1 MKPAD
6 PVLAK
11 LTKARV
17 QLLFTHPFFA
27 SLCLRVHFI
36 SGEVETME
44 TDGRAIYYSEKY
56 VESLSPAELEG
67 VLAHEALHCALGH
80 HCRRGKRTPERW
92 NDACDYAVN
101 PIILAN
107 DLALPAGAL
116 IKKEYEGLSA
126 EEIYAKLPPESGG
139 GSGSQAT
146 QPQIGEGGSSSQP
159 EPHCQP
165 QEPQANSQ
173 TGHNN
178 HGQKQPPSTPQTCDG
193 DAGLN
198 SPGPDANPAQSE
210 PKARPGG
217 IGDVRDAVADNGDPA
232 SEAEK
237 NEQAQDWAIAAEQA
251 AESAKHCGHN
261 PLGVERLLE
270 DSKESKKDWRAIL
283 REFVAATTPS
293 DYRFCPPNRR
303 HVHAGLYLPSI
314 HREGLGPIVIGV
326 DTSGSIG
333 REELQQFVDEI
344 AAIADQSQPEAIHV
358 VFCDA
363 AVQAV
368 QEFSSSET
376 INLKPK
382 GSGGTDFRPVFEW
395 VEDNDVRPICLIYL
409 TDLCCSD
416 YPDSPPE
423 YPVLWVTDSRRVA
436 PFGETLPILADV

>member
-1 MKPAD
+1 MKRDD
-6 PVLAK
+6 PILTK
-11 LTKARV
+11 LIKARV
-17 QLLFTHPFFA
+17 QLLFAHPFFA
-27 SLCLRVHFI
+27 SLCLRLRFI
-36 SGEVETME
+36 PDAVETME
-44 TDGRAIYYSEKY
+44 TDGKAIFYSEKY

-80 HCRRGKRTPERW
+80 HCRRGNRTSERW

-101 PIILAN
+101 PIILSN
-107 DLALPAGAL
+107 DLTLPAGAL
-116 IKKEYEGLSA
+116 LKKKYEGLSA
-126 EEIYAKLPPESGG
+126 EEIYAKLAPESPGG
-139 GSGSQAT
+139 GGGQAT
-146 QPQIGEGGSSSQP
+146 QPQAGEGESSSQP
-159 EPHCQP
+159 QP
-165 QEPQANSQ
+165 QSQEPRANSQ
-173 TGHNN
+173 NGGNN
-178 HGQKQPPSTPQTCDG
+178 QAKEEQSSQPQTSNG
-193 DAGLN
+193 DAESNGP
-198 SPGPDANPAQSE
+198 SPDANSPQSK
-210 PKARPGG
+210 PTRRPGG
-217 IGDVRDAVADNGDPA
+217 IGDVRDAVDENGDPA

-261 PLGVERLLE
+261 PVGVDRLLE
-270 DSKESKKDWRAIL
+270 DSRESKKDWRAIL

-333 REELQQFVDEI
+333 RAELQQFADEI
-344 AAIADQSQPEAIHV
+344 AAIADQSQPEVIHV

-363 AVQAV
+363 AVQAM

-376 INLKPK
+376 ITLKPK

-395 VEDNDVRPICLIYL
+395 VEENDVRPVCLIYL
-409 TDLCCSD
+409 TDLCCSG

-423 YPVLWVTDSRRVA
+423 YPVLWVTDSHRVA
-436 PFGETLPILADV
+436 PFGETLSILAD

>member
-11 LTKARV
+11 LIKARV
-17 QLLFTHPFFA
+17 QLLFSHPFFA
-27 SLCLRVHFI
+27 SLCLRLRFI
-36 SGEVETME
+36 PSAVETME
-44 TDGRAIYYSEKY
+44 TDGKAIYYSEKY
-56 VESLSPAELEG
+56 VESLSAAELAG

-101 PIILAN
+101 PIILGN
-107 DLALPAGAL
+107 ELTLPAGAS
-116 IKKEYEGLSA
+116 IKREYEGLSA
-126 EEIYAKLPPESGG
+126 EEIYAKLPPESDGG
-139 GSGSQAT
+139 GSQAT
-146 QPQIGEGGSSSQP
+146 QPQAGEGGASSQP
-159 EPHCQP
+159 APQP
-165 QEPQANSQ
+165 QAQESQ
-173 TGHNN
+173 SKSQNGGSNDDK
-178 HGQKQPPSTPQTCDG
+178 KQPPSEPQTSTG
-193 DAGLN
+193 DAR
-198 SPGPDANPAQSE
+198 PDGPSLGASPAQSE
-210 PKARPGG
+210 PKRRPGG
-217 IGDVRDAVADNGDPA
+217 IGDVRDAVDDNGDPA

-270 DSKESKKDWRAIL
+270 DSRESKKDWRAIL

-326 DTSGSIG
+326 DTSGSVG
-333 REELQQFVDEI
+333 REELQQFADEI
-344 AAIADQSQPEAIHV
+344 AAIAEQSQPEVIHV

-376 INLKPK
+376 ITLKPK

-395 VEDNDVRPICLIYL
+395 VEENDVHPVCLIYL

-423 YPVLWVTDSRRVA
+423 FPVLWVTDSRRVA
-436 PFGETLPILADV
+436 PFGETLPILAD

>member
-1 MKPAD
+1 MNLTNPI
-6 PVLAK
+6 LSK
-11 LTKARV
+11 LIKARV
-17 QLLFTHPFFA
+17 QLLFSHPFFA
-27 SLCLRVHFI
+27 SLCLRLRFI
-36 SGEVETME
+36 PGAIETME

-101 PIILAN
+101 PIILN
-107 DLALPAGAL
+107 NELTLPAGAL
-116 IKKEYEGLSA
+116 IKKEYEALSA

-139 GSGSQAT
+139 AGSQTT
-146 QPQIGEGGSSSQP
+146 QPQAGEGRTSSQP
-159 EPHCQP
+159 EPQHQA
-165 QEPQANSQ
+165 QEPPPNSQ
-173 TGHNN
+173 NGGGNDEE
-178 HGQKQPPSTPQTCDG
+178 KRPPSEPQTSTG
-193 DAGLN
+193 DAG
-198 SPGPDANPAQSE
+198 SDGPSPDANPAQSE
-210 PKARPGG
+210 PTRRPGG
-217 IGDVRDAVADNGDPA
+217 IGDVRDAVDDNGDPA
-232 SEAEK
+232 SESEK
-237 NEQAQDWAIAAEQA
+237 SEQAQDWAIAAEQA

-261 PLGVERLLE
+261 PLGVARLLE

-333 REELQQFVDEI
+333 SEELQQFADEI
-344 AAIADQSQPEAIHV
+344 AAIADQSQPEVIHV
-358 VFCDA
+358 VFSDA

-376 INLKPK
+376 ITLKPK
-382 GSGGTDFRPVFEW
+382 GSGGTDFRPVFKW
-395 VEDNDVRPICLIYL
+395 VDQNDVRPICLIYL